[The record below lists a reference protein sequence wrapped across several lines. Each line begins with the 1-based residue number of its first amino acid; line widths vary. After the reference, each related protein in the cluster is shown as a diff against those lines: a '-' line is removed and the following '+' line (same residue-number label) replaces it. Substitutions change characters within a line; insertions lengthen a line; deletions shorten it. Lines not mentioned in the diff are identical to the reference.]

1 MATDRA
7 CVMCQLP
14 METTMTLFQVR
25 VLHTHVLI
33 CGYNCVAPETTDD
46 GRKHCTLNKARE
58 G

>member
-7 CVMCQLP
+7 CVMP

-25 VLHTHVLI
+25 VLNTHVLI
-33 CGYNCVAPETTDD
+33 CGYNCVAPETRDD